1 MSDIKLTLGNE
12 APAAATQTAEEI
24 MPEKKVPEP
33 AQPVFT
39 PEEQK
44 TIDEFS
50 KKIDVTDTN
59 LVFQYGAGTQ
69 QKIAQFSDSALA
81 SVQTKDLGEVGDMMA
96 NLVAELKGFNA
107 DPDEKKGLFGFIR
120 KNVDKMTLLKA
131 RYDEAEVNVNKIVS
145 SLESH
150 QVTLLKDIATLDQLY
165 EMNLDYFKEL
175 SMYIAAGKKRLEEVR
190 ATDLAEATKR
200 AEASGLAE
208 DAQAAKDLAD
218 KCDRFE
224 KKLYD
229 LELTRNIAIQM
240 GPQIRLIQNNDQVM
254 AEKIQST
261 MVNTIPLWKSQ
272 MVIALG
278 LHHAQEAMKAQRSVS
293 DLTNDLLRSNAERLH
308 TASVE
313 VAKESE
319 RGIIDIETLTATNQR
334 LIDTMDEVLA
344 IQQDGREK
352 RRAAEG
358 ELARIEGEL
367 RSKLLEINNKK
378 SSPRR
383 EDACLSRKT
392 GPWPGRCWR
401 RW

>member
-12 APAAATQTAEEI
+12 APAAAVQTAEEI

-59 LVFQYGAGTQ
+59 LVFQYGAGAQ

-96 NLVAELKGFNA
+96 NLVAELKGFDA
-107 DPDEKKGLFGFIR
+107 DPEEKKGLFGFIR
-120 KNVDKMTLLKA
+120 RNVDKMQLLKA

-224 KKLYD
+224 KKLHD
-229 LELTRNIAIQM
+229 LELTRNISIQM

-261 MVNTIPLWKSQ
+261 IVNTIPLWKSQ

-358 ELARIEGEL
+358 ELARIESEL
-367 RSKLLEINNKK
+367 RSKLLEINKK
-378 SSPRR
+378 
-383 EDACLSRKT
+383 
-392 GPWPGRCWR
+392 
-401 RW
+401 